1 MLVSCFRC
9 WRKQVIVLL
18 VSIATNGREAEEDV
32 LVIREQRID
41 ELNHDSFSYQSVM
54 MLLDHLL
61 VESSFVFFVLQNQPS
76 KLAGPSRI
84 FFNRCDVLRN
94 FGYRIVP

>member
-1 MLVSCFRC
+1 MIIVGQLFSMLADTSYE
-9 WRKQVIVLL
+9 L
-18 VSIATNGREAEEDV
+18 SIATNGREAEEDV

-41 ELNHDSFSYQSVM
+41 ELNHDSFSYQSGM

-76 KLAGPSRI
+76 KLAGRSRI
-84 FFNRCDVLRN
+84 LTVQSM
-94 FGYRIVP
+94 